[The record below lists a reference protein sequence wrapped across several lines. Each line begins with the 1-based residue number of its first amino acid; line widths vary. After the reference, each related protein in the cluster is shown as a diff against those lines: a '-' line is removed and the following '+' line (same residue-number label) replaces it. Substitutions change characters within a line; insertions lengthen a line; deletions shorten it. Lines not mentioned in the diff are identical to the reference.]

1 MKGEFSLKKW
11 TNFIAVF
18 LISLFLITGCTDIN
32 NQEVEQTSHSDMKQ
46 LFKVDVQ
53 KVKLDG
59 SNSDFVTITDKENLN
74 LLGIAFGNIQWN
86 QNVEPP
92 LMEKREDII
101 ASLFYDLD
109 KDKEP
114 MKIAD
119 YAIWFISDE
128 TATINMEDRIFGE
141 IDKENAK
148 ILREIL
154 ISD

>member
-11 TNFIAVF
+11 INFIAVF
-18 LISLFLITGCTDIN
+18 LISLFLIAGCTDIN

-59 SNSDFVTITDKENLN
+59 SNGDFVTITDKENLN

-92 LMEKREDII
+92 LMEKREDIK

-114 MKIAD
+114 KKIAD
-119 YAIWFISDE
+119 YAIWFNSDE
-128 TATINMEDRIFGE
+128 TATIIMEDRIFGE
-141 IDKENAK
+141 LDKENAK

-154 ISD
+154 ISE